1 MQNICLNALLFVN
14 RSSRWQLFFKIGT
27 SQYLEE
33 NTCVGVGSLFLIKLQ
48 VQWLLLIGVKF
59 ILRIF
64 YADLIK
70 LKFLWYSLVCFNI
83 LQIWFVIGK
92 YSILETVAINLIFLL
107 SNNLDTCY
115 NSISFFPRLQ
125 HQQRGSRAVTLLNI

>member
-107 SNNLDTCY
+107 SNHLDTCY

>member
-1 MQNICLNALLFVN
+1 MTYEFMQNICLNALLFVN

-92 YSILETVAINLIFLL
+92 YSLLETVAINLLFLL

-115 NSISFFPRLQ
+115 NSICFFPRLK
-125 HQQRGSRAVTLLNI
+125 

>member
-1 MQNICLNALLFVN
+1 MTYEFMQNICLNALLFVN

-92 YSILETVAINLIFLL
+92 YSLLETVAIKSIFLL
-107 SNNLDTCY
+107 STNLHTSY
-115 NSISFFPRLQ
+115 NSISFFPSLK
-125 HQQRGSRAVTLLNI
+125 